1 MEERSVRESDWTS
14 AELSTQKADTETNVS
29 AHDNEASRG
38 EIDPALRKR
47 IFNAPKRI
55 QKLESLIE
63 KAEARITEIG
73 EEMMSSG
80 NDVGKLVDLNS
91 EKEKLEE
98 TVADYMEEWQ
108 ELEELLAQA
117 TA

>member
-1 MEERSVRESDWTS
+1 
-14 AELSTQKADTETNVS
+14 
-29 AHDNEASRG
+29 
-38 EIDPALRKR
+38 
-47 IFNAPKRI
+47 
-55 QKLESLIE
+55 
-63 KAEARITEIG
+63 
-73 EEMMSSG
+73 MMSSG